1 MRKRVKL
8 LDKELEE
15 TAKKRAPLEETL
27 ADCKR
32 ILSLETLKE
41 ETDEYFQ
48 WLSDMDARQE
58 KLKEKEKLSER
69 METLRQKDVK
79 QLEADRR

>member
-58 KLKEKEKLSER
+58 KLKEKEKTFRTHGNSAPKGCKTVR
-69 METLRQKDVK
+69 S
-79 QLEADRR
+79 

>member
-41 ETDEYFQ
+41 ETDISSGFLI
-48 WLSDMDARQE
+48 WMP
-58 KLKEKEKLSER
+58 
-69 METLRQKDVK
+69 
-79 QLEADRR
+79 DRKS